1 MRGRAP
7 FSQGQDGNED
17 CSVRRTPCGH
27 RLWPVPSDGSRNGA
41 GVALNR
47 NWIALQRISCCKITR
62 TV

>member
-27 RLWPVPSDGSRNGA
+27 RLWPVPSDGSGDGA
-41 GVALNR
+41 GSL
-47 NWIALQRISCCKITR
+47 
-62 TV
+62 